1 MAGLCGWINDNQ
13 RGPAPNIAD
22 MASTLARFDGASA
35 QTLGTAWCQ
44 LAAAALEPDF
54 HAGEDG
60 AYLVAYAGE
69 PRFTDTE
76 LEDLARQRGR
86 VAALCAGYKRWQSDL
101 AKHLNGQ
108 HAIAVVDRDQH
119 TLYLAVDRFATHPVV
134 FQSSGGGIVFGSTLD
149 AIVQSSTNELVLDA
163 QAIFNY
169 VYFHV
174 IPGPDTIYSGVRR
187 LLAGESLTFKNGSL
201 ALQTYWEPVFDE
213 SQTAPFDELKR
224 GFLGALRSAVES
236 TSQGEACGSF
246 LSGGTDSSTIAG
258 LLGEV
263 TGAPAK
269 TYSIGFEA
277 AGYDEME
284 YARIAAKHFKTEHH
298 EYYVTPA
305 DVAEAIPRIAQV
317 YDQPFGNS
325 SAVPTYFCARFA
337 QQDGIRKLLGGDG
350 GDELYGGNERYAKQ
364 HVFGHYDRVPGFIK
378 GLMEPLLF
386 NAPGADS
393 IGPLRKAKSYIE
405 QAKVRMPARLET
417 YNLLDRFGIDKV
429 FSGDFLAKVR
439 SDYPLQHLSS
449 VYHGAK
455 AGTLLNRMLAL
466 DFKITLTDND
476 LPKVTR
482 MCELAKV
489 TVAYPML
496 DDRVLD
502 FSLRLAPELKMRGTT
517 LRYFFKE
524 ALRGFLPDAI
534 INKPK
539 HGFGLPFGPWLKDY
553 APLQDI
559 AYGSLERL
567 GERGVIRKEFVGE
580 LIAAHRTGH
589 AGYYGTM
596 VWVLMMLELWLEQH
610 KRR

>member
-1 MAGLCGWINDNQ
+1 
-13 RGPAPNIAD
+13 

-44 LAAAALEPDF
+44 LAAAALEPGF

-101 AKHLNGQ
+101 AKHLTGQ

-119 TLYLAVDRFATHPVV
+119 ALYLAVDRFATHSVV
-134 FQSSGGGIVFGSTLD
+134 FQSSGGGVVFGSTLD
-149 AIVQSSTNELVLDA
+149 AIVQSSANELELDA

-213 SQTAPFDELKR
+213 SQSAPFDELKL

-386 NAPGADS
+386 NTPGADS

-417 YNLLDRFGIDKV
+417 YNLLDRFGVDKV

-489 TVAYPML
+489 AVAYPML

-567 GERGVIRKEFVGE
+567 GERGVIREEFVGE